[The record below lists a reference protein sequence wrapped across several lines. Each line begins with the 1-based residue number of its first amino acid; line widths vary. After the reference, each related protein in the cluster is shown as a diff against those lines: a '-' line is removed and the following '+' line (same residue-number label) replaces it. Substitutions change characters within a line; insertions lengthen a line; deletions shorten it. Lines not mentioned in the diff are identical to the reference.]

1 MLKRGFSFVLLLQLL
16 RLLWVFLDIL
26 CLLFFNYML
35 VLYHKTEDK
44 SKKKTHR
51 SAFLSSLK
59 GISKEKPS
67 NKDNNEIN

>member
-1 MLKRGFSFVLLLQLL
+1 
-16 RLLWVFLDIL
+16 
-26 CLLFFNYML
+26 ML

-51 SAFLSSLK
+51 STFLSSLK

-67 NKDNNEIN
+67 NKDNNETN

>member
-1 MLKRGFSFVLLLQLL
+1 
-16 RLLWVFLDIL
+16 
-26 CLLFFNYML
+26 ML

-67 NKDNNEIN
+67 NKDNYKANQCAFCMVLQRRPPTFEKSKHLNDTQPF